1 MQILIT
7 LEERIKQ
14 LVVLTHDLFQKNKEL
29 VSSNEFLKN
38 KLEEL
43 EIENA
48 KFAEDNGQL
57 LAQLHAIESSLTHET
72 EQIHMLKE
80 EKTLT
85 KVVVDDLIK
94 SIDALIERENQQ

>member
-1 MQILIT
+1 MKILAT
-7 LEERIKQ
+7 LEERVNL
-14 LVVLTHDLFQKNKEL
+14 LVMLTRDLFQKNKDL
-29 VSSNEFLKN
+29 IVSNELLKT
-38 KLEEL
+38 KIEKL

-48 KFAEDNGQL
+48 KFAEDNGQVL
-57 LAQLHAIESSLTHET
+57 TQIPAIESSLTHEN
-72 EQIHMLKE
+72 EQVHMLKE